1 MDFPHLKDTNF
12 PDINGVNV
20 YKYQN
25 NFDYARWQG
34 KVNYKLINVKWN
46 SVYNDVPYFN
56 TVEERD
62 AWFDS
67 QEGYIDTLE
76 SVFNNTPKNSLKVPL
91 PFNDAYHYNY
101 IIIDM
106 PIQTS
111 ERQPINYANDSM
123 RVKRWFYFIEDM
135 NQLSPSTT
143 ELQLSID
150 YWTTFVNTVSIPYLM
165 LERGHAPMMQTTVN
179 QYLANPIENNEY
191 LLADDFNYG
200 KEMSRV
206 ADSIYKPIGNG
217 KKYVLFACPY
227 SQSDFA
233 NFGGTEYSGNS
244 TPPTFANT
252 SERWGYQLTV
262 NDYAWKYGNTD
273 YSNANLPIEGFLA
286 QDNRIFNGTYV
297 YAIDS
302 KYASAFFNLMA
313 HKYVHFMH
321 GIQSVFILDESMFN
335 RGAKFTFHNYTIY
348 NTKMTTNIDNIQLTK
363 EMFNYG
369 EHYEDIV
376 KLYTAPYSY
385 LEFTDDNGNSFD
397 MRIELCGSLK
407 LHKEI
412 SLAFPYLRYNVFLTG
427 VNGNTTNSYT
437 WKNIADSNVNK
448 TMWEDDFSKFMMN
461 WDIPTYSVYISSENE
476 FAANNAAGMKAR
488 REGAIVAYQNADRYA
503 NTGYENTEDNTSTTL
518 ANINRTEA
526 GIMQN
531 TQDTADT
538 NEYIVDT
545 LQYAGSTSVAWDGG
559 SGGFVTRTAGA
570 AMKKVTNELTVD
582 TAQLNTATLLDNDTS
597 LAVATNNASAA
608 VISGNL
614 NSSSQLVN
622 SMSNAFS
629 QAMGGSITGLASG
642 VATGI
647 SGAYQSSTTQMLGV
661 VEGVRISQNAQY
673 YVDRNGA
680 SIQQNIDYGGLK
692 IAYAIDEANGQL
704 SIKKDYDEALVET
717 QNDLLLGNTSRFSN
731 ASTGI
736 NNVNAAAIKYTTDNN
751 ADWARKAT
759 VVNEQE
765 NLRQKQ
771 REAEAQYKNARLQR
785 PTLQGAYSGDAYPD
799 IWQRRGIRLNIR
811 TQSKSAIAQA
821 GDAMLR
827 FGYALHRVWDMDNG
841 FHYGKNFTYWKA
853 EDIWINDGT
862 GVANVATNAIAN
874 ILLSG
879 VTVWKD
885 PDKIGTIGIY
895 DNI

>member
-1 MDFPHLKDTNF
+1 MDFPHLKDTQF
-12 PDINGVNV
+12 PQIDNVNV

-111 ERQPINYANDSM
+111 ESQPLNYANDSM

-179 QYLANPIENNEY
+179 QYLANPIANNEY

-200 KEMSRV
+200 KEMSQV
-206 ADSIYKPIGNG
+206 MTSMYYPIGEG
-217 KKYVLFACPY
+217 KKYVLFAVPFTQNDFATLGGTPY
-227 SQSDFA
+227 SGS
-233 NFGGTEYSGNS
+233 S
-244 TPPTFANT
+244 TLPTFSDT
-252 SERWGYQLTV
+252 SERWGNQIVV
-262 NDYAWKYGNTD
+262 NGYEWKFDSTD
-273 YSNANLPIEGFLA
+273 YTSANLPIDGLLS
-286 QDNRIFNGTYV
+286 QDNKIFNGTYV

-302 KYASAFFNLMA
+302 INASTFFDSMA
-313 HKYVHFMH
+313 HNYVNFMH
-321 GIQSVFILDESMFN
+321 AVQCVFILDESMFTKKT
-335 RGAKFTFHNYTIY
+335 GFTFHNYTIY
-348 NTKMTTNIDNIQLTK
+348 PISMKANISDINLTK
-363 EMFNYG
+363 SMFG
-369 EHYEDIV
+369 FEPHYENIT
-376 KLYTAPYSY
+376 KLYTSPYSY

-397 MRIELCGSLK
+397 MRIELCGDLK
-407 LHKEI
+407 LHNEI
-412 SLAFPYLRYNVFLTG
+412 SIIFPYLRYNVFLSG
-427 VNGNTTNSYT
+427 VNGDGNISYT
-437 WKNIADSNVNK
+437 WKNLNDSNVSK
-448 TMWEDDFSKFMMN
+448 SMWADDFSKFMMN
-461 WDIPTYSVYISSENE
+461 WNIPTYSVYISSENE
-476 FAANNAAGMKAR
+476 YAANNAAGMDAR
-488 REGAIVAYQNADRYA
+488 RKGAIVDYENAVRYA
-503 NTGYENTEDNTSTTL
+503 NTTYENTDDSFTTSTSNVNRTTTKNVTNTSATQ
-518 ANINRTEA
+518 A
-526 GIMQN
+526 GLIDNME
-531 TQDTADT
+531 DT
-538 NEYIVDT
+538 NDT
-545 LQYAGSTSVAWDGG
+545 CDTVTDDITNG
-559 SGGFVTRTAGA
+559 SGGSLSPLGTGYLPTTTWANWEKLADDADTDWMFVHDAFNANAEYFTGMAVANGVASIVGGA
-570 AMKKVTNELTVD
+570 A
-582 TAQLNTATLLDNDTS
+582 ATSGSVYSSEKTS
-597 LAVATNNASAA
+597 QSVGSAIPFIGGIASAIA
-608 VISGNL
+608 TTVSIPLTITKDQTLTNLQQNVINDKTSHAYTNL
-614 NSSSQLVN
+614 NKV
-622 SMSNAFS
+622 M
-629 QAMGGSITGLASG
+629 QAQIAYNHDVKEANNDLRESIT
-642 VATGI
+642 
-647 SGAYQSSTTQMLGV
+647 
-661 VEGVRISQNAQY
+661 E
-673 YVDRNGA
+673 
-680 SIQQNIDYGGLK
+680 
-692 IAYAIDEANGQL
+692 
-704 SIKKDYDEALVET
+704 
-717 QNDLLLGNTSRFSN
+717 RFSDVN
-731 ASTGI
+731 GI
-736 NNVNAAAIKYTTDNN
+736 NNANEARNKTCDDANAYATQVTETNN
-751 ADWARKAT
+751 ADWTRDAN
-759 VVNEQE
+759 VVAEQ
-765 NLRQKQ
+765 NILIQKQ
-771 REAEAQYKNARLQR
+771 REAEAQYKNAKLQR
-785 PTLQGAYSGDAYPD
+785 PTLQGSYAGDAYPD